1 MKNIKKYYVDP
12 QQLHSELMSYK
23 DTGSMSDD
31 LGVMF
36 INMCNKI
43 LNHHNF
49 AGYSNELKQD
59 MKGHALYLICKYI
72 HNCDPT
78 KRNPRECFNYVT
90 TCIFNGFKQVIKQ
103 HYKQEN
109 LKRDFI
115 RIMQLMFAT
124 EFGVTV
130 REDEFELY
138 K

>member
-1 MKNIKKYYVDP
+1 MKKIKKYYVDP
-12 QQLHSELMSYK
+12 QQLHSELMSYR

-31 LGVMF
+31 LGVML

-49 AGYSNELKQD
+49 KNYPADMKAD

-90 TCIFNGFKQVIKQ
+90 TCIFNGFKQQLKQ
-103 HYKQEN
+103 HYNEEN
-109 LKRDFI
+109 KKRHLIQVMLQQFE
-115 RIMQLMFAT
+115 T
-124 EFGVTV
+124 TYGVNV
-130 REDEFELY
+130 KEDEFKLY
-138 K
+138 E